1 MILIYAVIFLNLLYV
16 LYVAVMGIYRAHLVK
31 KLRWHHWVLLWWVV
45 LIGFAFDVI
54 ANITIAVIVF
64 RELPKELLVT
74 TRLTRYL
81 NDTNAHIHNKI
92 MALWICDNLLDLF
105 DPTGNHC

>member
-1 MILIYAVIFLNLLYV
+1 
-16 LYVAVMGIYRAHLVK
+16 MGIYRAYLDK
-31 KLRWHHWVLLWWVV
+31 KLKWYHWCLLWWVV
-45 LIGFAFDVI
+45 LIGFVVDVL

-74 TRLTRYL
+74 TRLTRYI
-81 NDTNAHIHNKI
+81 NDTNAHIHNKM

-105 DPTGNHC
+105 DPTENHC

>member
-1 MILIYAVIFLNLLYV
+1 MIFLYTLIFLNLFYV
-16 LYVAVMGIYRAHLVK
+16 LYITVMGIYRAYLDK
-31 KLRWHHWVLLWWVV
+31 KLKWYHWCLLWWVV
-45 LIGFAFDVI
+45 LIGFVVDVL

-74 TRLTRYL
+74 TRLTRYI
-81 NDTNAHIHNKI
+81 NDTNAHIHNKM

-105 DPTGNHC
+105 DPTENHC